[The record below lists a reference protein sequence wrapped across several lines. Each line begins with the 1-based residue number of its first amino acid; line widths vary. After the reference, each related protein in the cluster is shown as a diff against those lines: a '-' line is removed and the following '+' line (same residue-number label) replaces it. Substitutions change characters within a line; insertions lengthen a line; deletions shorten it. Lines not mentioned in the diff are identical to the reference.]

1 MRRRPS
7 HVIVKSH
14 HPRLRRF
21 AFVAAGIAVVIL
33 GWLLFEYGRSTAG
46 FSIVEAKQR
55 QGALTDRIADLESE
69 NTRLKSQVALLGQ
82 AAEIDRRAYEEVEVT
97 LTDLQNELLE
107 LRQEVAFYRGI
118 VNSEDV
124 APGLRIQSFKL
135 RPGDAAQYQFRL
147 VLTQLASARNR
158 TQGQAQISLT
168 GMLNG
173 TEIELPA
180 SKLLLDTGD
189 SGVAFNFRNF
199 QELRGVLSLP
209 EGFMPLRVN
218 LRAVPKQGDAVERT
232 FNWAEVLS

>member
-14 HPRLRRF
+14 HPRLRRL
-21 AFVAAGIAVVIL
+21 ALIAAGISVVVL

-46 FSIVEAKQR
+46 FSIVEATQR
-55 QGALTDRIADLESE
+55 QAALSNRVAELEAE
-69 NTRLKSQVALLGQ
+69 NARLQGQVAVLGQ
-82 AAEIDRRAYEEVEVT
+82 VAEIDRRAYEEVDRT

-135 RPGDAAQYQFRL
+135 RPGDATQYQFRL
-147 VLTQLASARNR
+147 VLTQLASTKTR
-158 TQGQAQISLT
+158 TQGQAQITLT

-173 TEIELPA
+173 AETELSSSSLLP
-180 SKLLLDTGD
+180 DVGG
-189 SGVAFNFRNF
+189 SGMPFSFRNF

-209 EGFMPLRVN
+209 EGFIPLRVN

-232 FNWAEVLS
+232 FSWAEVVS